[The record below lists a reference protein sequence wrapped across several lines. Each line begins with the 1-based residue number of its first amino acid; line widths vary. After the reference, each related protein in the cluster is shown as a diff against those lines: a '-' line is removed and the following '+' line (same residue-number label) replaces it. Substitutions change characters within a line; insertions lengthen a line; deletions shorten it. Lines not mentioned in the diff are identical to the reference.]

1 MSATLAA
8 QTKINK
14 DVPYGLTVAAAWSW
28 RIVAIVIGLGV
39 VWYLS
44 GFVSLV
50 IIPVIVAALLAV
62 LLAPVYRLLLRAK
75 VPAVLAAI
83 LCILLLVSVVV
94 GLFWMA
100 GQQIV
105 QGFTELGDQVVTGLQ
120 ELVNALS
127 GWLAAQG
134 YQLQLDASS
143 LDSMWNTLQQNSS
156 TIVDGVV
163 SFGSTAANVVTGTF
177 IALFTLIFF
186 LYDGDRVWRFLL
198 AFVPRTSRGRV
209 DVAGRSGWE
218 ALGSYVRVQIF
229 VAAVDALGIGLGA
242 WLLGVPLAFPIA
254 VLVFLASFIPMVG
267 AVLTGAIA
275 VLIALV
281 TNGPVTALLMLGV
294 VLLVQQIESNILQPL
309 VMGKAVSL
317 HPLAVFLAVAT
328 GSVVLGIVGA
338 VFAVPLLAFVNAF
351 IRALRTKDPDEEV
364 VAGEHVYIPSE
375 KALAGARESAKLD
388 PERDPS
394 DIPGEEPGGGG
405 TGGEHTGSTAAG
417 VQP

>member
-156 TIVDGVV
+156 TIMDGVV

-218 ALGSYVRVQIF
+218 ALSEPVPEGPAMYSIT
-229 VAAVDALGIGLGA
+229 
-242 WLLGVPLAFPIA
+242 PLA
-254 VLVFLASFIPMVG
+254 G
-267 AVLTGAIA
+267 
-275 VLIALV
+275 
-281 TNGPVTALLMLGV
+281 
-294 VLLVQQIESNILQPL
+294 
-309 VMGKAVSL
+309 
-317 HPLAVFLAVAT
+317 
-328 GSVVLGIVGA
+328 
-338 VFAVPLLAFVNAF
+338 
-351 IRALRTKDPDEEV
+351 
-364 VAGEHVYIPSE
+364 
-375 KALAGARESAKLD
+375 
-388 PERDPS
+388 
-394 DIPGEEPGGGG
+394 
-405 TGGEHTGSTAAG
+405 
-417 VQP
+417 